1 MELKVDRPA
10 LAGQNI
16 DPATF
21 QRVWDRVMPDQAA
34 APANT
39 SVPDTVVP
47 AVPTTPPAEE
57 QPSAAGE
64 PLAAANLPSVPDC
77 PALSPVPD
85 CPAQPAAPDC
95 PSLPPVPGC
104 PSQPSVP
111 DCPSL
116 PAVPDC
122 PQDSQCPPCPECPAY
137 PGTAASPRTAPAPA
151 PSAPEPPA
159 FCLGEASQGDS
170 RRLEELMNLAC
181 FGAAAGR
188 AMARRASGACAKA
201 LSALACDHRLAFKRL
216 SAAYFLI
223 TAKRYTP
230 KCEALKLPSSLPLA
244 LRQQFLWEQQW
255 EQKNSQGAQA
265 TADPCLKELYLELAQ
280 EGSFHAGTIRSL
292 LEQMA

>member
-1 MELKVDRPA
+1 MELKVDRSA

-21 QRVWDRVMPDQAA
+21 QRVWDRVMPEQAA
-34 APANT
+34 ENT
-39 SVPDTVVP
+39 SIPDTAVP
-47 AVPTTPPAEE
+47 AVPTQPAEE
-57 QPSAAGE
+57 QPPASA
-64 PLAAANLPSVPDC
+64 PLAAANLPAVPDC

-85 CPAQPAAPDC
+85 CPSMPT
-95 PSLPPVPGC
+95 
-104 PSQPSVP
+104 VP
-111 DCPSL
+111 DCPASPDQPDCPAL

-122 PQDSQCPPCPECPAY
+122 PPDSQCPACPECSACPE
-137 PGTAASPRTAPAPA
+137 SPRTLGAVSAARTAPV
-151 PSAPEPPA
+151 PETPA

-170 RRLEELMNLAC
+170 QPLEELMTLAC
-181 FGAAAGR
+181 TGAAAGR

-201 LSALACDHRLAFKRL
+201 LSALARDHRSAFRRL

-230 KCEALKLPSSLPLA
+230 KCEALKLPASLPLA

-255 EQKNSQGAQA
+255 EQKNSQGAQS
-265 TADPCLKELYLELAQ
+265 TTDPCLKELYLELAQ